1 MTVKKN
7 DISFEEALKD
17 LEKIVEDL
25 NNGDME
31 LEKAIT
37 AYEKGIQLKNICEER
52 LKNAQE
58 RIELIQ
64 NKKQEKQKLIKNNFF
79 LLIEALIDLLHPRF
93 FSKFFFN
100 TD

>member
-1 MTVKKN
+1 MTDKKN

-17 LEKIVEDL
+17 LEKIVENL

-64 NKKQEKQKLIKNNFF
+64 NKKQEN
-79 LLIEALIDLLHPRF
+79 
-93 FSKFFFN
+93 
-100 TD
+100 

>member
-1 MTVKKN
+1 MSEKKD

-17 LEKIVEDL
+17 LEKIVDEL

-37 AYEKGIQLKNICEER
+37 AYEKGIKLKNICEER

-64 NKKQEKQKLIKNNFF
+64 NKKDIN
-79 LLIEALIDLLHPRF
+79 
-93 FSKFFFN
+93 
-100 TD
+100 

>member
-1 MTVKKN
+1 MTIKKN

-58 RIELIQ
+58 RIEIIQ
-64 NKKQEKQKLIKNNFF
+64 NKKQEN
-79 LLIEALIDLLHPRF
+79 
-93 FSKFFFN
+93 
-100 TD
+100 

>member
-37 AYEKGIQLKNICEER
+37 AYEKGVQLKNICEER

-64 NKKQEKQKLIKNNFF
+64 NKKQEN
-79 LLIEALIDLLHPRF
+79 
-93 FSKFFFN
+93 
-100 TD
+100 

>member
-7 DISFEEALKD
+7 DISFEEALKE

-64 NKKQEKQKLIKNNFF
+64 NKKQEN
-79 LLIEALIDLLHPRF
+79 
-93 FSKFFFN
+93 
-100 TD
+100 

>member
-1 MTVKKN
+1 MTIKKN
-7 DISFEEALKD
+7 YNSFEEALKD

-25 NNGDME
+25 NNGDMQ

-58 RIELIQ
+58 RIEVIQ
-64 NKKQEKQKLIKNNFF
+64 NKK
-79 LLIEALIDLLHPRF
+79 
-93 FSKFFFN
+93 
-100 TD
+100 

>member
-1 MTVKKN
+1 MSEKKD

-17 LEKIVEDL
+17 LEKIVDEL

-31 LEKAIT
+31 LENAIT
-37 AYEKGIQLKNICEER
+37 AYEKGIKLKNICEER

-64 NKKQEKQKLIKNNFF
+64 NKKEIN
-79 LLIEALIDLLHPRF
+79 
-93 FSKFFFN
+93 
-100 TD
+100 

>member
-1 MTVKKN
+1 MTVNKN

-64 NKKQEKQKLIKNNFF
+64 KKKQDN
-79 LLIEALIDLLHPRF
+79 
-93 FSKFFFN
+93 
-100 TD
+100 

>member
-1 MTVKKN
+1 MTVKEN

-64 NKKQEKQKLIKNNFF
+64 NKK
-79 LLIEALIDLLHPRF
+79 
-93 FSKFFFN
+93 
-100 TD
+100 

>member
-31 LEKAIT
+31 LEKAIS

-64 NKKQEKQKLIKNNFF
+64 NKKQEN
-79 LLIEALIDLLHPRF
+79 
-93 FSKFFFN
+93 
-100 TD
+100 

>member
-52 LKNAQE
+52 LKHAQE

-64 NKKQEKQKLIKNNFF
+64 NKKQEN
-79 LLIEALIDLLHPRF
+79 
-93 FSKFFFN
+93 
-100 TD
+100 

>member
-1 MTVKKN
+1 MTIKKN

-17 LEKIVEDL
+17 LEKIVEEL
-25 NNGDME
+25 NHGDME

-64 NKKQEKQKLIKNNFF
+64 NKKQEN
-79 LLIEALIDLLHPRF
+79 
-93 FSKFFFN
+93 
-100 TD
+100 

>member
-7 DISFEEALKD
+7 NISFEEALKD

-64 NKKQEKQKLIKNNFF
+64 NKKQEN
-79 LLIEALIDLLHPRF
+79 
-93 FSKFFFN
+93 
-100 TD
+100 

>member
-52 LKNAQE
+52 LKNAGE

-64 NKKQEKQKLIKNNFF
+64 NKKQEN
-79 LLIEALIDLLHPRF
+79 
-93 FSKFFFN
+93 
-100 TD
+100 

>member
-58 RIELIQ
+58 RIEQIQ
-64 NKKQEKQKLIKNNFF
+64 NKKQEN
-79 LLIEALIDLLHPRF
+79 
-93 FSKFFFN
+93 
-100 TD
+100 

>member
-25 NNGDME
+25 NNGDLE

-37 AYEKGIQLKNICEER
+37 AYERGIQLKNICEER

-64 NKKQEKQKLIKNNFF
+64 NKKQEN
-79 LLIEALIDLLHPRF
+79 
-93 FSKFFFN
+93 
-100 TD
+100 

>member
-64 NKKQEKQKLIKNNFF
+64 NKKEEN
-79 LLIEALIDLLHPRF
+79 
-93 FSKFFFN
+93 
-100 TD
+100 

>member
-7 DISFEEALKD
+7 NISFEEALKD

-25 NNGDME
+25 NNGDLE

-52 LKNAQE
+52 LRNAQE
-58 RIELIQ
+58 RIEIIQ
-64 NKKQEKQKLIKNNFF
+64 NKKQEN
-79 LLIEALIDLLHPRF
+79 
-93 FSKFFFN
+93 
-100 TD
+100 

>member
-1 MTVKKN
+1 MTTKKN

-64 NKKQEKQKLIKNNFF
+64 NKKQEN
-79 LLIEALIDLLHPRF
+79 
-93 FSKFFFN
+93 
-100 TD
+100 

>member
-1 MTVKKN
+1 MAVKKN

-52 LKNAQE
+52 LKNAQQ

-64 NKKQEKQKLIKNNFF
+64 NKKQEN
-79 LLIEALIDLLHPRF
+79 
-93 FSKFFFN
+93 
-100 TD
+100 

>member
-1 MTVKKN
+1 MTDKKN

-37 AYEKGIQLKNICEER
+37 AYEKGMKLKNICEER

-64 NKKQEKQKLIKNNFF
+64 NKKQEN
-79 LLIEALIDLLHPRF
+79 
-93 FSKFFFN
+93 
-100 TD
+100 

>member
-58 RIELIQ
+58 RIQLIQ
-64 NKKQEKQKLIKNNFF
+64 NKKQEN
-79 LLIEALIDLLHPRF
+79 
-93 FSKFFFN
+93 
-100 TD
+100 

>member
-25 NNGDME
+25 NNGDLE

-64 NKKQEKQKLIKNNFF
+64 NKKQEN
-79 LLIEALIDLLHPRF
+79 
-93 FSKFFFN
+93 
-100 TD
+100 

>member
-7 DISFEEALKD
+7 DISFEETLKD

-37 AYEKGIQLKNICEER
+37 AYEKGIELKNICEER

-64 NKKQEKQKLIKNNFF
+64 NKKQEN
-79 LLIEALIDLLHPRF
+79 
-93 FSKFFFN
+93 
-100 TD
+100 